1 MTDIKVLNARGE
13 EMVVINTELA
23 NPTYRGPA
31 GPQGP
36 QGVPG
41 PRGPE
46 GPIGKTGPAGP
57 QGPKG
62 QDGFIVFEELTQE
75 QKEQL
80 KKQEVK
86 WQRS

>member
-1 MTDIKVLNARGE
+1 MVDIKVLDNINGTIE
-13 EMVVINTELA
+13 DMVVINAELT

-31 GPQGP
+31 GP

-62 QDGFIVFEELTQE
+62 EDGFIVFEELTQE
-75 QKEQL
+75 QKEELRGPQGP
-80 KKQEVK
+80 
-86 WQRS
+86 